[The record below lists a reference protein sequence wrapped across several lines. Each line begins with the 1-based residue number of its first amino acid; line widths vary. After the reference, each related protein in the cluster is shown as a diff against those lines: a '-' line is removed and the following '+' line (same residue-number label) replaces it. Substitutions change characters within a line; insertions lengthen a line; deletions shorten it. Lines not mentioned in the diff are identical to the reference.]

1 MQQVQ
6 FRHGDVI
13 SPAEPQDAP
22 MPEDV
27 DPDDNFVTDDAYSAG
42 RKAFQAGA
50 SVLENPMAQ
59 TGDWGKAWFSG
70 WLDALADAVT
80 GQDRARGAYARLLR
94 RDRAEPF

>member
-1 MQQVQ
+1 
-6 FRHGDVI
+6 
-13 SPAEPQDAP
+13 

-27 DPDDNFVTDDAYSAG
+27 DPDDLFITDDAYAAG
-42 RKAFQAGA
+42 RKAFQAGG
-50 SVLENPMAQ
+50 SVLDNPMAA

-80 GQDRARGAYARLLR
+80 GHDRSRAAYALLLR